1 MKAVK
6 VVREIINNQIFR
18 TWVIILAYVLLYF
31 MYATT
36 DVEPEK
42 ARDIHYL
49 IHFNQVLFTTM
60 QALLS
65 LTWHYEAKNKTHKTL
80 FLSFSV
86 FCLLRILYRS
96 YVLLFDGYLVSSSPV
111 YFMMLFIVGVLVTIE
126 RRWV

>member
-1 MKAVK
+1 MKAERVA
-6 VVREIINNQIFR
+6 RAIINNQIFR
-18 TWVIILAYVLLYF
+18 TWVIVLAYVLLYF

-49 IHFNQVLFTTM
+49 IHLNQVLFTSM
-60 QALLS
+60 QMILALM
-65 LTWHYEAKNKTHKTL
+65 WHYEAKNKAHKTL
-80 FLSFSV
+80 FLSFSI

-96 YVLLFDGYLVSSSPV
+96 YVLIFDGCLVSSSPI
-111 YFMMLFIVGVLVTIE
+111 YFIMLFIVAVLVIIE